1 MGHVA
6 HIPHRGT
13 CPHPPHKRCCRGPP
27 ELLVQGPHPPPSDIP
42 RGGEG
47 YAEDLTPSRTVRPF
61 EMRVS
66 GSIPV
71 PLTRITLALLGI
83 RQPGKLGFC

>member
-27 ELLVQGPHPPPSDIP
+27 ELLVQGPPTPSDIP
-42 RGGEG
+42 GSGEG
-47 YAEDLTPSRTVRPF
+47 CAEDLTPSRTVRPF

-66 GSIPV
+66 GSFPV
-71 PLTRITLALLGI
+71 PMTRITLALLGI